1 MIPVPSTNNF
11 DKRFSW
17 YRWSAPIYENSE
29 EVLEAIKKSAVI
41 GKRLKS
47 VRIIGEATPSFFIE
61 KSQQVPGEGM
71 KVNSFVAQEP
81 FIFEFEDGTSLE
93 FLPHLEKHAR
103 LACSTIPDD
112 IKDGLSPC
120 SPLSQEYF
128 VEIFGERWRRY
139 ALKNVEVVNI
149 DHSKITF
156 PLRAQPEENQEC
168 EILYRFKFE
177 NDCCFEFRCGTRR
190 RKYEV
195 FFKRNWE
202 GSILYSQLKTKP
214 VNHISW
220 EIDSFGGAV
229 NLYPYVHEDINES
242 DFSPTSSL
250 ETFILDNW
258 WGGEVCVDGEAL
270 PMCLCE
276 LFDKHLDK
284 VLNQESWT
292 DAEPVFEFYG
302 QNLFPYENMRRVVSD
317 VRDCIEKL
325 NSNTLT
331 AEEKKEVLQWAVRA
345 FYHKVE
351 VTENESQR
359 LLKDFLE
366 VFCESVEGMMNL
378 CPHADG
384 ICVMGP

>member
-1 MIPVPSTNNF
+1 M
-11 DKRFSW
+11 
-17 YRWSAPIYENSE
+17 
-29 EVLEAIKKSAVI
+29 
-41 GKRLKS
+41 
-47 VRIIGEATPSFFIE
+47 
-61 KSQQVPGEGM
+61 QV
-71 KVNSFVAQEP
+71 NCFVAQEP

-103 LACSTIPDD
+103 LACSTIPED
-112 IKDGLSPC
+112 IKDGLSLS
-120 SPLSQEYF
+120 SPLSHEYF
-128 VEIFGERWRRY
+128 EEIFGERWRRY
-139 ALKNVEVVNI
+139 ALKDVEVVNI
-149 DHSKITF
+149 DHSKKTF
-156 PLRAQPEENQEC
+156 CIKAQSQENQES
-168 EILYRFKFE
+168 EIWYRFKFE

-202 GSILYSQLKTKP
+202 GAIPYSQFKTKP
-214 VNHISW
+214 VTHISW
-220 EIDSFGGAV
+220 ELDSFGGAV
-229 NLYPYVHEDINES
+229 DLYPYVDDATNEP
-242 DFSPTSSL
+242 DFSDTSSL

-258 WGGEVCVDGEAL
+258 WGGEVCVDAEAL
-270 PMCLCE
+270 PKCLCE

-284 VLNQESWT
+284 ELNQESWT

-317 VRDCIEKL
+317 VRDSIEKL
-325 NSNTLT
+325 NANTLT
-331 AEEKKEVLQWAVRA
+331 AEEKKEVLQWAIRA

-351 VTENESQR
+351 LTENEAQK